1 MELTTVRHTSL
12 REDVSS
18 AQDWCDFM
26 PASYGFCNIVLS
38 LVGGWL
44 AVKTSPEPRY
54 PDILGFWAG
63 FHGYRRGPGEQVLR
77 HTSPCIA
84 VYILVSGHNDVG
96 MEKGFEFGENK
107 ATEYLIACFLAQV
120 ICFVASNER
129 RQVLKRT
136 SPCSFVPRNPS
147 CARRET
153 FPPYERDKSTNP
165 ETPVICPKHFL
176 RERTSQQLRLTRT
189 TIYMISLS
197 RFRLTTTL
205 ELRCKFAN

>member
-1 MELTTVRHTSL
+1 MELTTVHHTSL

-18 AQDWCDFM
+18 AQDWCHFV

-54 PDILGFWAG
+54 TDILGFWAG

-77 HTSPCIA
+77 QTLPCIA
-84 VYILVSGHNDVG
+84 VYILVSGHRDVG

-107 ATEYLIACFLAQV
+107 ATEYLTACFLAQV

-147 CARRET
+147 WARRET
-153 FPPYERDKSTNP
+153 FPPYERVRRVYKSWN
-165 ETPVICPKHFL
+165 
-176 RERTSQQLRLTRT
+176 TSH
-189 TIYMISLS
+189 LS
-197 RFRLTTTL
+197 KAL
-205 ELRCKFAN
+205 FARANKPATKANENNYLHDFTVALQTDNNTWTSV